1 MSRSHYFAGVLA
13 VSALNG
19 VFSPYLLVVM
29 ALAPIWMPT
38 WMPPDPSLLFYFSS
52 LITATT
58 TMMLAGV
65 PAALLEAAV
74 PRLRGTPAPMA
85 LWLAVTVI
93 LSIPAIVRFAG
104 LIL

>member
-1 MSRSHYFAGVLA
+1 MTRSHFFAAILA

-29 ALAPIWMPT
+29 ALAPIWMPA
-38 WMPPDPSLLFYFSS
+38 WMPAEPSLLFYFSS

-65 PAALLEAAV
+65 PAALLEAAA
-74 PRLRGTPAPMA
+74 PRLRDTPAPMA
-85 LWLAVTVI
+85 LWLAATVL
-93 LSIPAIVRFAG
+93 LSVPAIVRFAG
-104 LIL
+104 LLL